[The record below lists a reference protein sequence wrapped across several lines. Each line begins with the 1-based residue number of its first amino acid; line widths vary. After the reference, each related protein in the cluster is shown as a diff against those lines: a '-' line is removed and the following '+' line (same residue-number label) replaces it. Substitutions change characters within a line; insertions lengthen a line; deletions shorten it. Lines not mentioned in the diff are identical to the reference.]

1 MTGHPNQ
8 WSLHT
13 KTTVRGSPAGVMLA
27 VAAIN
32 GWLAYQY
39 GSMHPIMA
47 FLHAAMALAMV
58 LAVGIVASLG
68 R

>member
-1 MTGHPNQ
+1 MRKQ
-8 WSLHT
+8 WYEDHRLD
-13 KTTVRGSPAGVMLA
+13 GVMLA
-27 VAAIN
+27 LAAIN
-32 GWLAYQY
+32 GWLAYEY
-39 GSMHPIMA
+39 GSKHPIMA